1 MNINPN
7 PKTTATQITQ
17 IKAALMAG
25 ETLTPID
32 ALNRFGCFRLA
43 AQIWHLVHN
52 QGMAIKREWYTTPTG
67 KKVMSYKMA

>member
-7 PKTTATQITQ
+7 PKSTATQIAQ

-43 AQIWHLVHN
+43 AQISELVHS
-52 QGMAIKREWYTTPTG
+52 QGMDIKREWYTTPTG
-67 KKVMSYKMA
+67 KKVMSYRMA